1 MSGLITFTAIG
12 MSAIDRRQEDEWP
25 YKNLQ
30 ILSKKTTE
38 EEMER
43 IMATFNRALGVTC
56 AYCHYTTRDE
66 TSYASVDFASD
77 DKKEKIIARK
87 MMKMSIALNKKYF
100 NIKVDKHFISN
111 PVLWCRTCHRG
122 YPVPK
127 RFQ

>member
-1 MSGLITFTAIG
+1 MRPYKKLFVMSGLVTFTVIG
-12 MSAIDRRQEDEWP
+12 MSAINRQQEDAP
-25 YKNLQ
+25 YKNLK

-56 AYCHYTTRDE
+56 AYCHYTTKDSL
-66 TSYASVDFASD
+66 TYTGVDFASD

-100 NIKVDKHFISN
+100 NIKVDKHF
-111 PVLWCRTCHRG
+111 
-122 YPVPK
+122 
-127 RFQ
+127 